1 LIKSII
7 YKMNEINNREQV
19 TMTNKELLKIKLVR
33 FWAYI
38 SGWLIYVAKGFRGVG
53 LYFDGM

>member
-1 LIKSII
+1 
-7 YKMNEINNREQV
+7 MNEINNREQV